1 MIKML
6 PHWVMTSPTPAFY
19 DTESGSA
26 IEQTARV
33 YAKMSE
39 LIEDYN
45 KFITEINKHI
55 TDYERGILES
65 FDCFRSKIIE
75 TMNDYIAT
83 LDSKIKIQDMK
94 IANQNEV
101 IEEYD
106 AKVNDAI
113 AYFKTNVESSVHE
126 IIDEMKASGEFDELV
141 TNSINELNNKYTNL
155 MARVGVLEK
164 QRYMFVYDSY
174 KESLTLELS
183 GGAN

>member
-6 PHWVMTSPTPAFY
+6 PHWCMTSPTPAFY

-33 YAKMSE
+33 YAKMNE

-45 KFITEINKHI
+45 KFISEINKHI
-55 TDYERGILES
+55 TDYEHGVLDS
-65 FDCFRSKIIE
+65 FDCFRGKIIE
-75 TMNDYIAT
+75 TMNDYIST

-106 AKVNDAI
+106 TKVNEAI
-113 AYFKTNVESSVHE
+113 TYFKTNVETSVNE
-126 IIDEMKASGEFDELV
+126 IITEMKESGEFDELV
-141 TNSINELNNKYTNL
+141 TNSINELNTKYTML
-155 MARVGVLEK
+155 MERVSVLER